1 MIGIILAI
9 LGVMLILWWIW
20 DSYRA
25 AKAERFT
32 IRPLTPE
39 ERKEAEEMVEG
50 TDEPRGRF

>member
-32 IRPLTPE
+32 IRPMTAE
-39 ERKEAEEMVEG
+39 ERKWADEMVDG

>member
-25 AKAERFT
+25 AKAERFVCVRT
-32 IRPLTPE
+32 HRI
-39 ERKEAEEMVEG
+39 AQ
-50 TDEPRGRF
+50 TDVLFWRE